1 MTLVHR
7 DVSMA
12 RRFARQ
18 LTLLASIAFVGAVAA
33 AEPFSFSIQLQQEQ
47 AAEQAAAAQRAAS
60 IRALVSVPCRDRLKN
75 RKILQLMAERR
86 EGRWLAEQIR
96 YGSLT
101 SIIDT
106 RMRALG
112 LGTYT
117 QEQITSNIAQA
128 EVNAYFNN
136 DPDGALAASKRLA
149 ADYILRGDLT
159 ITTDVNEVVGIHE
172 VAVDLQL
179 TLSSA
184 SGRQLSAVDA
194 HSEVYSSVDT
204 FGTASA
210 LLKRQADKLVAQLY
224 NDYCRKAD
232 APP

>member
-1 MTLVHR
+1 MILTHR
-7 DVSMA
+7 EVSTA
-12 RRFARQ
+12 WRFARR
-18 LTLLASIAFVGAVAA
+18 LVVLASITGTGALPA
-33 AEPFSFSIQLQQEQ
+33 AEPFHFSTQLQQEQ
-47 AAEQAAAAQRAAS
+47 AAEQAAEVQRAEA
-60 IRALVSVPCRDRLKN
+60 IRRLVSVPCRDRLKN
-75 RKILQLMAERR
+75 HKILQLMAEHR
-86 EGRWLAEQIR
+86 EGRWLAEQDR
-96 YGSLT
+96 YGRLT

-117 QEQITSNIAQA
+117 QEQITSSIAQA
-128 EVNAYFNN
+128 EVDAYFNN

-159 ITTDVNEVVGIHE
+159 MTTGMNDVVGVRE

-194 HSEVYSSVDT
+194 HSEAYSSVDT
-204 FGTASA
+204 LGTASA
-210 LLKRQADKLVAQLY
+210 LLKQQADRLVAQLY

-232 APP
+232 PPP

>member
-1 MTLVHR
+1 MTLNHR

-18 LTLLASIAFVGAVAA
+18 LTLLASIAVVGAVPA
-33 AEPFSFSIQLQQEQ
+33 AEPFSFSIQLQQER
-47 AAEQAAAAQRAAS
+47 AAEQADASQRAAA
-60 IRALVSVPCRDRLKN
+60 IRELVSVPCRDRLKN

-86 EGRWLAEQIR
+86 EGRWLAEQVR
-96 YGSLT
+96 YGRLT

-159 ITTDVNEVVGIHE
+159 ITTDINEVVGIHE

-194 HSEVYSSVDT
+194 HSEAYSSVDT

-232 APP
+232 TPQ

>member
-1 MTLVHR
+1 MTITHCAVPKASR
-7 DVSMA
+7 I
-12 RRFARQ
+12 ARQ
-18 LTLLASIAFVGAVAA
+18 LVVLVSVIGSAAAPA
-33 AEPFSFSIQLQQEQ
+33 AEPFHFSARVEQEQ
-47 AAEQAAAAQRAAS
+47 AAEQAAEAQRAES
-60 IRALVSVPCRDRLKN
+60 IRQLVSIPCRDRLRN
-75 RKILQLMAERR
+75 RKILQLMAEHR
-86 EGRWLAEQIR
+86 EGRWLTEQDR
-96 YGSLT
+96 YGRLT

-117 QEQITSNIAQA
+117 QEQITSTVAQA
-128 EVNAYFNN
+128 EVDAYFNN

-159 ITTDVNEVVGIHE
+159 MTTGFNQVVGVRE

-184 SGRQLSAVDA
+184 SGQQLSAVDA
-194 HSEVYSSVDT
+194 HSEAYSSVDT
-204 FGTASA
+204 LGTASS
-210 LLKRQADKLVAQLY
+210 LLKRQADQLVAQLY

-232 APP
+232 PPP

>member
-1 MTLVHR
+1 
-7 DVSMA
+7 
-12 RRFARQ
+12 
-18 LTLLASIAFVGAVAA
+18 
-33 AEPFSFSIQLQQEQ
+33 
-47 AAEQAAAAQRAAS
+47 
-60 IRALVSVPCRDRLKN
+60 
-75 RKILQLMAERR
+75 MAEHR
-86 EGRWLAEQIR
+86 EGRWLTEQDR
-96 YGSLT
+96 YGRLT

-117 QEQITSNIAQA
+117 QEQITSSIAQA
-128 EVNAYFNN
+128 EVDAYFNN

-159 ITTDVNEVVGIHE
+159 MTTGVNEVVGVRE

-194 HSEVYSSVDT
+194 HSAAYSSVDT
-204 FGTASA
+204 LGTASA
-210 LLKRQADKLVAQLY
+210 LLKRQADRLVAQLY

-232 APP
+232 PPP

>member
-1 MTLVHR
+1 MTLDHI
-7 DVSMA
+7 DVSRA
-12 RRFARQ
+12 RRSARL
-18 LTLLASIAFVGAVAA
+18 LTLLASIAVAGAVPA
-33 AEPFSFSIQLQQEQ
+33 AEPFSFSIQLQQEE

-60 IRALVSVPCRDRLKN
+60 IRELVSVPCRDRLKN

-86 EGRWLAEQIR
+86 EGRWLAEQGR
-96 YGSLT
+96 YGGLT

-128 EVNAYFNN
+128 EVTAYFNN

-149 ADYILRGDLT
+149 ADYILRSDLT
-159 ITTDVNEVVGIHE
+159 ITTDINEVVGIHE

-194 HSEVYSSVDT
+194 HSESYSGLDT

>member
-1 MTLVHR
+1 MTLTHR
-7 DVSMA
+7 DVSMVWQ
-12 RRFARQ
+12 FARQ
-18 LTLLASIAFVGAVAA
+18 LTLLASIAVVGTVRA

-60 IRALVSVPCRDRLKN
+60 IRELVSVPCRDRLKN

-86 EGRWLAEQIR
+86 EGRWLAEQVR
-96 YGSLT
+96 YGRLT

-159 ITTDVNEVVGIHE
+159 ITTDINAVVGIHE

-210 LLKRQADKLVAQLY
+210 LLKQQADKLVAQLY

>member
-1 MTLVHR
+1 VEQEQA
-7 DVSMA
+7 D
-12 RRFARQ
+12 
-18 LTLLASIAFVGAVAA
+18 
-33 AEPFSFSIQLQQEQ
+33 EQ
-47 AAEQAAAAQRAAS
+47 AAEAQRAES
-60 IRALVSVPCRDRLKN
+60 IRELVSIPCRDRLKN
-75 RKILQLMAERR
+75 RKILQLMAEHR
-86 EGRWLAEQIR
+86 EGRWLAEQDR
-96 YGSLT
+96 YGRLT

-117 QEQITSNIAQA
+117 KEQITSAVAQA
-128 EVNAYFNN
+128 EVDAYFNN

-159 ITTDVNEVVGIHE
+159 MTTGFNQVVGVRE

-184 SGRQLSAVDA
+184 SGQQLSAVDA
-194 HSEVYSSVDT
+194 HSESYSSVDT
-204 FGTASA
+204 LGTASA
-210 LLKRQADKLVAQLY
+210 LLKRQADQLVAQLY

-232 APP
+232 PPP

>member
-1 MTLVHR
+1 MTLTHR
-7 DVSMA
+7 IVILLVSSA
-12 RRFARQ
+12 A
-18 LTLLASIAFVGAVAA
+18 TGALLA
-33 AEPFSFSIQLQQEQ
+33 AEPFSFSTRSQQEQ
-47 AAEQAAAAQRAAS
+47 AAEQAAEAQRAES
-60 IRALVSVPCRDRLKN
+60 IRQLVSIPCRERLKN
-75 RKILQLMAERR
+75 RKILQLMAEHR
-86 EGRWLAEQIR
+86 EGRWLTEQDR
-96 YGSLT
+96 YGRLT

-117 QEQITSNIAQA
+117 QEQITSAVAQA
-128 EVNAYFNN
+128 EVDAYFNN

-159 ITTDVNEVVGIHE
+159 MTTGVNQVVGVQE

-184 SGRQLSAVDA
+184 SGQQLSAVDA
-194 HSEVYSSVDT
+194 HSESFSSVDT
-204 FGTASA
+204 LGTASA
-210 LLKRQADKLVAQLY
+210 LLKRQADQLVAQLY

-232 APP
+232 PPP

>member
-1 MTLVHR
+1 MTLTHR
-7 DVSMA
+7 DVSMVWQ
-12 RRFARQ
+12 FARQ
-18 LTLLASIAFVGAVAA
+18 LTLLASIAVVGAVRA

-60 IRALVSVPCRDRLKN
+60 IRELVSIPCRDRLKN

-86 EGRWLAEQIR
+86 EGRWLAEQVR
-96 YGSLT
+96 YGRLT

-159 ITTDVNEVVGIHE
+159 ITTDINAIVGIHE

-210 LLKRQADKLVAQLY
+210 LLKQQADKLVAQLY

-232 APP
+232 ARP

>member
-1 MTLVHR
+1 MTLTHR
-7 DVSMA
+7 EVSTA
-12 RRFARQ
+12 WRFARK
-18 LTLLASIAFVGAVAA
+18 LVVLASITGTGALPA
-33 AEPFSFSIQLQQEQ
+33 AEPFHFSAQLQQEQ
-47 AAEQAAAAQRAAS
+47 AAEQAAEVQRAES
-60 IRALVSVPCRDRLKN
+60 IRQLVSVPCRDRLKN
-75 RKILQLMAERR
+75 HKILQLMAEHR
-86 EGRWLAEQIR
+86 EGRWLTEQDR
-96 YGSLT
+96 YGRLT

-117 QEQITSNIAQA
+117 QEQITSSIAQG
-128 EVNAYFNN
+128 EVDAYFNN

-159 ITTDVNEVVGIHE
+159 MTTGVNDVVGVRE

-194 HSEVYSSVDT
+194 HSEAYSSVDT
-204 FGTASA
+204 LGTASA
-210 LLKRQADKLVAQLY
+210 LLKQQADRLVAQLY

-232 APP
+232 PPP

>member
-1 MTLVHR
+1 MTLTHR
-7 DVSMA
+7 IVI
-12 RRFARQ
+12 
-18 LTLLASIAFVGAVAA
+18 LLASIAGTGALPAT
-33 AEPFSFSIQLQQEQ
+33 EPFSFSSRVEQEQ
-47 AAEQAAAAQRAAS
+47 AAERAAEVQRADS
-60 IRALVSVPCRDRLKN
+60 IRQLVSIPCRERLKN
-75 RKILQLMAERR
+75 QKILQLMAEHR
-86 EGRWLAEQIR
+86 EGRWLTEQDR
-96 YGSLT
+96 FERLT

-112 LGTYT
+112 LATYS
-117 QEQITSNIAQA
+117 QEQIASAIAQA
-128 EVNAYFNN
+128 EVDAYFNN

-159 ITTDVNEVVGIHE
+159 ITTDVNEVVGVRE

-194 HSEVYSSVDT
+194 HSEAYASVDT
-204 FGTASA
+204 LGAASA

-232 APP
+232 TPP

>member
-1 MTLVHR
+1 MTLTHR
-7 DVSMA
+7 DVSMVWQ
-12 RRFARQ
+12 FARQ
-18 LTLLASIAFVGAVAA
+18 LTLLASIAVVGTVRA

-60 IRALVSVPCRDRLKN
+60 IRELVSVPCRDRLKN

-86 EGRWLAEQIR
+86 EGRWLAEQVR
-96 YGSLT
+96 YGRLT

-159 ITTDVNEVVGIHE
+159 ITTDINAVVGIHE

-210 LLKRQADKLVAQLY
+210 LLKQQADKLVAQLY

-232 APP
+232 ARP

>member
-1 MTLVHR
+1 MTITHCAVPKASR
-7 DVSMA
+7 IA
-12 RRFARQ
+12 RR
-18 LTLLASIAFVGAVAA
+18 LIVLVSITGIIAAPA
-33 AEPFSFSIQLQQEQ
+33 AEPFHFSTRVEQEQ
-47 AAEQAAAAQRAAS
+47 VAEQAADAQRAES
-60 IRALVSVPCRDRLKN
+60 IRQLVSIPCRDRLKN
-75 RKILQLMAERR
+75 RKILQLMAEHR
-86 EGRWLAEQIR
+86 EGRWLTEQDR
-96 YGSLT
+96 YGRLT

-117 QEQITSNIAQA
+117 QEQITSAVAQA
-128 EVNAYFNN
+128 EVDAYFNN

-159 ITTDVNEVVGIHE
+159 MTTGVNQVVGVRE

-184 SGRQLSAVDA
+184 SGQQLSAVDA
-194 HSEVYSSVDT
+194 HSESFSSVDT
-204 FGTASA
+204 LGTASA
-210 LLKRQADKLVAQLY
+210 LLKRQADQLVAQLY

-232 APP
+232 PPP

>member
-1 MTLVHR
+1 MTITHCAVPKASR
-7 DVSMA
+7 I
-12 RRFARQ
+12 ARQ
-18 LTLLASIAFVGAVAA
+18 LIVLASITCTAAAPA
-33 AEPFSFSIQLQQEQ
+33 AEPFHFSTRVEQEQ
-47 AAEQAAAAQRAAS
+47 AAEQAAEAQRAES
-60 IRALVSVPCRDRLKN
+60 ILQLVSVPCRDRLKN
-75 RKILQLMAERR
+75 RKILQLMAEHR
-86 EGRWLAEQIR
+86 EGRWLTEQDR
-96 YGSLT
+96 FGRLT

-117 QEQITSNIAQA
+117 QEQITSAVAQA
-128 EVNAYFNN
+128 EVDAYFNN

-159 ITTDVNEVVGIHE
+159 MTTGVNQVVGVRE

-184 SGRQLSAVDA
+184 SGQQLSAVDA
-194 HSEVYSSVDT
+194 HSESFSSVDT
-204 FGTASA
+204 LGTASA
-210 LLKRQADKLVAQLY
+210 LLKRQADQLVAQLY

-232 APP
+232 PPP

>member
-1 MTLVHR
+1 MTLTHR
-7 DVSMA
+7 EVSTA
-12 RRFARQ
+12 WRFARK
-18 LTLLASIAFVGAVAA
+18 LVALASIAGTGALPA
-33 AEPFSFSIQLQQEQ
+33 AEPFHFSAQLQQEQ
-47 AAEQAAAAQRAAS
+47 AAEQAADVQRAES
-60 IRALVSVPCRDRLKN
+60 IRRLVSVPCRDRLKN
-75 RKILQLMAERR
+75 HKILQLMAEHR
-86 EGRWLAEQIR
+86 EGRWLTEQDR
-96 YGSLT
+96 YGRLT

-117 QEQITSNIAQA
+117 QEQITSSIAQG
-128 EVNAYFNN
+128 EVDAYFNN

-159 ITTDVNEVVGIHE
+159 MTIGVNDVVGVRE

-194 HSEVYSSVDT
+194 HSEAYSSVDT
-204 FGTASA
+204 LGTASA
-210 LLKRQADKLVAQLY
+210 LLKQQADRLVAQLY

-232 APP
+232 PPP